1 MAKLFIISGVPS
13 TGSGKDS
20 VIEGLK
26 KEKLD
31 FNWIITTTTRAK
43 RPGEKEGHPYYFISV
58 KQFLTMK
65 KRDDFLEWAK
75 VYGNY
80 YGNTKQRVK
89 QALQQKK
96 PALLRIDC
104 QGVKKYK
111 KLIPEAIIILITVS
125 SLQVLEN
132 RLIQRGDNKK
142 IIKQRLL
149 IAKQELKNMPPY
161 DYLVENRE
169 GKLAETIQQVKKI
182 ILQESKNN

>member
-31 FNWIITTTTRAK
+31 FNWIITATTRV
-43 RPGEKEGHPYYFISV
+43 RRVGETEGHPYYFITV
-58 KQFLTMK
+58 ERFLTMK
-65 KRDDFLEWAK
+65 KRGEFLEWAK

-80 YGNTKQRVK
+80 YGSTKQQIK
-89 QALQQKK
+89 QSLQQKK
-96 PALLRIDC
+96 PALLRIDY
-104 QGVKKYK
+104 QGVKKYR
-111 KLIPEAIIILITVS
+111 KLIPEAIVILITVS
-125 SLQVLEN
+125 SLKILES
-132 RLIQRGDNKK
+132 RLIQRGDDKK

-149 IAKQELKNMPPY
+149 IAKKELKNMPPH

-169 GKLAETIQQVKKI
+169 GKLIETIQQVKKI
-182 ILQESKNN
+182 ILQESK

>member
-43 RPGEKEGHPYYFISV
+43 RPGETEGHPYYFVSLE
-58 KQFLTMK
+58 QFLAMK
-65 KRDDFLEWAK
+65 KRGEFLEWAK
-75 VYGNY
+75 VYENY
-80 YGNTKQRVK
+80 YGNTKQQVK
-89 QALQQKK
+89 HALQQKK

-125 SLQVLEN
+125 SLKILES
-132 RLIQRGDNKK
+132 RLIQRGDDQK
-142 IIKQRLL
+142 IIKQRLSV
-149 IAKQELKNMPPY
+149 AKKELNNMPPHN
-161 DYLVENRE
+161 YLVENRE

-182 ILQESKNN
+182 ILQESK